1 MVVSREIPEKM
12 IELLKL
18 IGETKQSAT
27 WDCHGTPVILHKAI
41 EKIVEHLNITFDDFV
56 FHELNSEDVTILLV
70 THEEEVARQ
79 AKRILKMKDGKIIE
93 DQAVKVTPC

>member
-1 MVVSREIPEKM
+1 MCIRDSSTTGEEI
-12 IELLKL
+12 LSL
-18 IGETKQSAT
+18 
-27 WDCHGTPVILHKAI
+27 
-41 EKIVEHLNITFDDFV
+41 

-93 DQAVKVTPC
+93 DQAVKVDPC

>member
-1 MVVSREIPEKM
+1 MSKEIPQKM
-12 IELLKL
+12 IELLKS
-18 IGETKQSAT
+18 IGETKKTAT
-27 WDCHGTPVILHKAI
+27 WDCHGTPVIRHKAI
-41 EKIVEHLNITFDDFV
+41 EKIVENLNITFDDFV

-93 DQAVKVTPC
+93 DQAVKVDPC